1 MRTLFVAT
9 FWVNAYIFVMDVLNL
24 KKKNLCFWS
33 GFIIFAILKFWVMEF
48 RTTIHTREG
57 DHFMRHS
64 DKMMLVGS
72 CFSDNIGAKL
82 RDAMIDVVV
91 NPFGTIF
98 NPLSIASSLHK
109 VIDNEVVAGADLFLA
124 NGVWS
129 NFDFHSRFSMASK
142 EAALERMNRSIEE
155 AHEHLLGCKT
165 LVITLGTAVVYR
177 RRDTGEVVS
186 NCHKVPQHEF
196 TRRMAGVDEITK
208 ALAAVVSRLH
218 EFNPELRVLFTVS
231 PIRHIADGL
240 EMNSLSKAVLRVA
253 INNVVRQFKDFVGY
267 FPAYEIVM
275 DDLRDY
281 RFYTADMV
289 HPTDVAIEYI
299 WQTFQGTYFDDRSTQ
314 AIARCERVSK
324 RLKHRPM
331 SNNPDVVARFNADTQ
346 AVIANLKTEYPY
358 IKEKG

>member
-1 MRTLFVAT
+1 
-9 FWVNAYIFVMDVLNL
+9 MD
-24 KKKNLCFWS
+24 
-33 GFIIFAILKFWVMEF
+33 F
-48 RTTIHTREG
+48 RTTIHTRDGE
-57 DHFMRHS
+57 HFMRHS
-64 DKMMLVGS
+64 DKMMLIGS

-82 RDAMIDVVV
+82 RDAMMQVEV

-98 NPLSIASSLHK
+98 NPLSIAGAINK
-109 VIDNEVVAGADLFLA
+109 IIDDETIAGIELFMS
-124 NGVWS
+124 NGVW
-129 NFDFHSRFSMASK
+129 NCYDFHSRFSMASK
-142 EAALERMNRSIEE
+142 EAALERMNRSIST
-155 AHEHLLGCKT
+155 AHEHLAQCKS
-165 LVITLGTAVVYR
+165 LVVTLGTAVVYR

-196 TRRMAGVDEITK
+196 TRRLASVDDITG
-208 ALAAVVSRLH
+208 ALNATVERLH
-218 EFNPELRVLFTVS
+218 EFNPELRIIFTVS

-253 INNVVRQFKDFVGY
+253 INNVVRSHKEWVSY
-267 FPAYEIVM
+267 FPAFEIVI

-299 WQTFQGTYFDDRSTQ
+299 WQTFQATYFDDHSTQ

-331 SNNPDVVARFNADTQ
+331 SNNPEVVERFNADTQ
-346 AVIANLKTEYPY
+346 AVIANLKKEYSY
-358 IKEKG
+358 INV